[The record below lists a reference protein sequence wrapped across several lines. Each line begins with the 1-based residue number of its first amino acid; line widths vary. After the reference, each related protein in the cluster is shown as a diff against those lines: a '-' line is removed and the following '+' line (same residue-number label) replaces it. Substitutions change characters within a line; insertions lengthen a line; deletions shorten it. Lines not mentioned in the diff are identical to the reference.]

1 MNDPTA
7 TSDLKLK
14 RLNAALEHT
23 GAVRGVRNKHVAEA
37 TGYKEGS
44 VRGILSGNAV
54 LSDRFIKAVCIEF
67 NIRRRWIEEGEEP
80 MLAQQGE
87 APYPSDSVNGIIN
100 SLKNINL
107 DRHQTG
113 IGAMLE
119 KVFSGDVSNSGLTE
133 KNRGTPPTIAQ
144 PISGLPYPRAIAGPE
159 AVLRP
164 LPEINCSMAAVEG
177 SDQCTSVGSIALQP
191 MSDAENAALLTEIC
205 GKIHRYY
212 SSVHKN
218 DLIGISAQFVFLW
231 IQMLPPHEMI
241 DLFYQLRKI
250 SDGDSDHLA
259 VAAANERLANCG
271 LKRVATRL
279 KLERIPVVD
288 DDEKQEK

>member
-119 KVFSGDVSNSGLTE
+119 KVFSGDVSNSDI
-133 KNRGTPPTIAQ
+133 P
-144 PISGLPYPRAIAGPE
+144 AIAGVGAQRIAGSSNAPRIAGPAIAGFNLE
-159 AVLRP
+159 ENNSQNLAPAIAGRHYTIAGDLAGNKVSLDDIVEIIKLYFIDSGKEKSLGFFAAMAFLSVIS
-164 LPEINCSMAAVEG
+164 LP
-177 SDQCTSVGSIALQP
+177 D
-191 MSDAENAALLTEIC
+191 
-205 GKIHRYY
+205 
-212 SSVHKN
+212 
-218 DLIGISAQFVFLW
+218 
-231 IQMLPPHEMI
+231 HEMI
-241 DLFYQLRKI
+241 DLVYQLRKLK
-250 SDGDSDHLA
+250 DGDSDKLA
-259 VAAANERLANCG
+259 TAAADERFERSG
-271 LKRVATRL
+271 IKPTTRL